1 MSLVFRSV
9 SVCLLGLAA
18 LVFPAAAEMTVGPA
32 SGAPGL
38 PDTLKSA
45 LAPEGFAVKDGG
57 AGFVQVWLNK
67 SIPTEKSSEAPRG
80 SDFTNLP
87 VGAFIG
93 VIQYSK
99 DGGDFRGQS
108 IKAGV
113 YTMRFA
119 LQPEDGNHQGASPR
133 RDHLVLSRAADDQDP
148 NAKPNFDAM
157 VDMSKKASGT
167 NHPLVLFLTLPQSSA
182 KFPGVDSSGGKQVLN
197 VKSGSVEL
205 GITIVGK
212 AEE

>member
-1 MSLVFRSV
+1 MSLVFRRV
-9 SVCLLGLAA
+9 SVCLLA
-18 LVFPAAAEMTVGPA
+18 LVLPAAAEMTVGPA

-38 PDTLKSA
+38 PDAVKSA

-57 AGFVQVWLNK
+57 AAFVQVWLNK
-67 SIPTEKSSEAPRG
+67 SIPSEKSAEAPRG
-80 SDFTNLP
+80 SDYPNLP
-87 VGAFIG
+87 VGAFVG

-99 DGGDFRGQS
+99 GANDFRGQA
-108 IKAGV
+108 IKPGV

-119 LQPEDGNHQGASPR
+119 RQPEDGDHQGASPR
-133 RDHLVLSRAADDQDP
+133 RDHLLLVPISVDQDP
-148 NAKPNFDAM
+148 NSKPAFEALA
-157 VDMSKKASGT
+157 DMSKKASGT
-167 NHPLVLFLTLPQSSA
+167 NHPLVLFLPLPQSGA